1 MNQTGAFQFNFGWHF
16 REGEDE
22 AQTHGNQ
29 WQKVGNQKV
38 AIAGFP
44 DKDWEEVKIPHDYV
58 IEKCAFTDK
67 IPASVGSLG
76 GGVAWYRK
84 EFVLPKEARG
94 KRIFLRCDGIYRD
107 SQVWCNGSFMGR
119 HLGGYIGFTYE
130 LTEVIEQEKV
140 NAIAIRVDA
149 AQREGWWYTGAGI
162 IRDIWLIAQP
172 QVCVTDHGAYFK
184 TESIELETRRCKIC
198 SEIEVS
204 NGSLEPRTV
213 EVRAEI
219 SDGTAIAAAARTTV
233 EIEAVAGK
241 TVKLPMKIENL
252 IPWDLQNRHL
262 YTGSV
267 YVDGT
272 LCYED
277 TFGPRKI
284 EYNPEE
290 GMRLNGE
297 KLFMRGACGHDD
309 FAGVGAALP
318 KAVIRYKIQKL
329 MEMGCNAYRCSH
341 NPPPPAF
348 LDLCDEMGM
357 LVVDETRLPGTAYEM
372 ETDFIELVR
381 RDRNHP
387 SVVFWSMGNE
397 EMNIQG
403 NETGIRIFSK
413 MRAVG
418 QKYDDTRDY
427 LFAINCDYDNLLNYQ
442 CAHGLHL
449 PVNGVNYQFFRD
461 HDALKVI
468 HRDHPEMCFI
478 NSETTAICS
487 VRGYRLFDE
496 PNYETTNEANKFWI
510 NPKFDHNFSCY
521 GDFYPDWGLQP
532 EEVLKDY
539 VGQTH
544 MIGMFLWTG
553 FDYRGET
560 FPFLYPQT
568 VSSYGMID
576 LCGFFKDWA
585 YYLKAQ
591 WCEEK
596 MIHLFPGWNLP
607 EKENEMVDVWAFS
620 NCDDAE
626 LFLNGRSLGRKQKNP
641 LDKFTWQVPYEK
653 GMLRVAAYEDEKI
666 VCEDSVVTA
675 GPPAKLLLNT
685 EKDTLKA
692 DGADISIVN
701 VTAVDEKGNE
711 VTDAALTV
719 HFHVTG
725 AGTIKGVGNGK
736 PDSVEHDKLPVRKLY
751 AGKAVV
757 LVESTCE
764 AGEIILTASGDHVE
778 SAVFR
783 LQSEKAPQEPCIPGY
798 WEEERGQ

>member
-1 MNQTGAFQFNFGWHF
+1 MNRTGVYHFDFGWHF
-16 REGEDE
+16 REGESQ
-22 AQTHGNQ
+22 AQGNQ
-29 WQKVGNQKV
+29 WQKVGNQEISV
-38 AIAGFP
+38 AGFP
-44 DKDWEEVKIPHDYV
+44 DRDWEEVKIPHDYV
-58 IEKCAFTDK
+58 IEKCAFTDQ

-76 GGVAWYRK
+76 GGIAWYRK
-84 EFVLPKEARG
+84 EFVLPKEAEG
-94 KRIFLRCDGIYRD
+94 KRVFLRCDGVYRD
-107 SQVWCNGSFMGR
+107 SQVWCNGCFMGR

-130 LTEVIEQEKV
+130 LTEVIKQGEV
-140 NAIAIRVDA
+140 NAIAVRVDA
-149 AQREGWWYTGAGI
+149 SEREGWWYTGAGM
-162 IRDIWLIAQP
+162 IRDVWLIVQP
-172 QVCVTDHGAYFK
+172 EICVTDHGAYFK
-184 TESIELETRRCKIC
+184 TEDIRLERRICKI
-198 SEIEVS
+198 SAEIEVS
-204 NGSLEPRTV
+204 NGSLEARTA
-213 EVRAEI
+213 EVRVEI
-219 SDGTAIAAAARTTV
+219 SDGPAMAAAAQVAV
-233 EIEAVAGK
+233 EMEAAARK
-241 TVKLPMKIENL
+241 TVKLPLEIADL
-252 IPWDLQNRHL
+252 IPWDLKQRHL
-262 YTGSV
+262 YTGRV
-267 YVDGT
+267 YVNGI

-284 EYNPEE
+284 EYSAEE

-297 KLFMRGACGHDD
+297 RMFMRGACGHDD

-318 KAVIRYKIQKL
+318 RAVVRYKIQKL

-341 NPPPPAF
+341 NPPPPSF

-372 ETDFIELVR
+372 ETDFIELIK

-403 NETGIRIFSK
+403 NRTGIRIFSK

-442 CAHGLHL
+442 CANGLQL
-449 PVNGVNYQFFRD
+449 PVNGVNYQFSRD

-468 HRDHPEMCFI
+468 HRDHPQMCFI

-487 VRGYRLFDE
+487 VRGYRLFDG
-496 PNYETTNEANKFWI
+496 PNYHTSHEAGQIWI
-510 NPKFDHNFSCY
+510 NPRFDHNFSCY
-521 GDFYPDWGLQP
+521 GDFYPNWGMQP

-568 VSSYGMID
+568 VSSYGLID

-591 WCEEK
+591 WREEK
-596 MIHLFPGWNLP
+596 MIHLLPGWNLP
-607 EKENEMVDVWAFS
+607 EAEGEIIDVWAFS
-620 NCDDAE
+620 NCNDAE
-626 LFLNGRSLGRKQKNP
+626 LFLNGRSLGRKRKEK

-653 GMLRVAAYEDEKI
+653 GTLRVIAYEDDSV
-666 VCEDSVVTA
+666 VCEDSSVTA
-675 GPPAKLLLNT
+675 GRPAKLLL
-685 EKDTLKA
+685 DTGKMTLEA
-692 DGADISIVN
+692 DGADISVVN
-701 VTAVDEKGNE
+701 VTVADWEGNE
-711 VTDAALTV
+711 VTDADLEV
-719 HFHVTG
+719 RFSVTG

-736 PDSVEHDKLPVRKLY
+736 PDSLEHDKLPVRKLY

-757 LVESTCE
+757 LVESALQE
-764 AGEIILTASGDHVE
+764 GEIILTAWADDVE
-778 SAVFR
+778 PAVIR
-783 LQSEKAPQEPCIPGY
+783 LECEKTAHEPGIPGC
-798 WEEERGQ
+798 WG